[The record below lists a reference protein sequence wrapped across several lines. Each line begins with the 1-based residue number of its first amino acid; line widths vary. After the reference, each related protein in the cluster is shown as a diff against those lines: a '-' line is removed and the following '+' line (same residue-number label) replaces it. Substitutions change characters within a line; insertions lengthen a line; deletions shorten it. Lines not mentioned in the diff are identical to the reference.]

1 MKTTDSQAGK
11 AANQKEAQRVTR
23 HHLTVNAPIE
33 AAEEGEPDSHLK
45 RIFVV
50 LLLVHVFLVGGIVL
64 YNCLKQPARSQVA
77 ENSAQPKQPVIARK
91 LTTGADASA
100 ARPVAIASVG
110 DEEYVIKVGD
120 TLKGIAAAHKLE
132 VAEVCSINGISPS
145 DPLEP
150 GTALHLP
157 KKVAPAPEK
166 KPEPQVAAAPAIKA
180 TPVRAEDQAG
190 AQAKLVKQEV
200 SPDATPSGPKTT
212 VLSAPPAPTNA
223 DNPPAPKKNEQTT
236 AGSTTSKPQDKP
248 ADKPAEKPQPKVAQN
263 AKDEAKPKDEPK
275 PKPAPKDDAT
285 KPAKDAGPMRSY
297 AVQPKDTFYSIA
309 KKMNVSVEDLMKAN
323 NVKDPSKL
331 HEGIKLKVPAAK
343 KP

>member
-1 MKTTDSQAGK
+1 MKTTEAQARK
-11 AANQKEAQRVTR
+11 ATNQKEAQRVTR

-91 LTTGADASA
+91 LTTGVDASS
-100 ARPVAIASVG
+100 ARPVGVATVG

-132 VAEVCSINGISPS
+132 VAEVCNINGISPS

-157 KKVAPAPEK
+157 KKAAPAPEK
-166 KPEPQVAAAPAIKA
+166 KPEPELAAAPAIKA
-180 TPVRAEDQAG
+180 MPVRAEDQAG

-200 SPDATPSGPKTT
+200 SSDAPPAGPKTT
-212 VLSAPPAPTNA
+212 VVNAPHAPANA
-223 DNPPAPKKNEQTT
+223 DSPPAPKKNEQQA
-236 AGSTTSKPQDKP
+236 AGTPAPKPQDKP
-248 ADKPAEKPQPKVAQN
+248 ADKPAEKPQQKVAQN
-263 AKDEAKPKDEPK
+263 AKDEAKPKEETK
-275 PKPAPKDDAT
+275 PKPAPKDESA
-285 KPAKDAGPMRSY
+285 KPAKDTASMRSY
-297 AVQPKDTFYSIA
+297 TVQPKDTFYSIA
-309 KKMNVSVEDLMKAN
+309 KKMNVSVDDLMKAN